1 MSYAALGYDLVVDT
15 PIGKQTISIP
25 LEQAASDA
33 AKVAVAA
40 AWPEV
45 QKRVNQDLPGVVD
58 KALDEAQP
66 RVRSEADRAIDVA
79 SERASLIAAG
89 LGVIVVLSALW
100 VRHGLKQRRI

>member
-15 PIGKQTISIP
+15 PIGQQKISIP

-33 AKVAVAA
+33 AKIAVAA

-45 QKRVNQDLPGVVD
+45 QKRVNEDLPSVVN

-66 RVRSEADRAIDVA
+66 RVRSEADRAVDLA
-79 SERASLIAAG
+79 SRRASLIAAG
-89 LGVIVVLSALW
+89 LGTVVVLSALW
-100 VRHGLKQRRI
+100 VRHALKQRRT

>member
-15 PIGKQTISIP
+15 PIGQQTISIP
-25 LEQAASDA
+25 LEKAASDA

-45 QKRVNQDLPGVVD
+45 QKRVNADLPGVVD

-66 RVRSEADRAIDVA
+66 RVRAEADRAVNLA
-79 SERASLIAAG
+79 SERAALIAAG
-89 LGVIVVLSALW
+89 LGAVVFFSALW
-100 VRHGLKQRRI
+100 VRRALSRRRL